1 MVYNVTE
8 KETQPKLWNN
18 INGTPEEIL
27 DRHCVAELA
36 KGWPVYRDSSEWK
49 HYRDCFAEEGGYIF
63 TSKHTD
69 TTYPLLPQNCHCVG
83 FIISEVTR

>member
-1 MVYNVTE
+1 MPYNVTE
-8 KETQPKLWNN
+8 KETQPTLWNH

-36 KGWPVYRDSSEWK
+36 RGWPVYRDSSEWT

-63 TSKHTD
+63 TSMLSLTNPIVD
-69 TTYPLLPQNCHCVG
+69 RYRADWSV
-83 FIISEVTR
+83 